1 MSKRSNNFE
10 HNSRGLYPTPASAV
24 PPPSIHQTDPMTTAI
39 CEHGLTLRYISLR
52 ARKVPKVKRPALIW
66 LKDTVKDGRGPE
78 TFHQEFLSA
87 LFGAAGAVLIFPSG
101 ISSDQ
106 EQSAID
112 AAVSTGFA
120 VVVITTPRC
129 AKAWKQ
135 AKKLASLRSKSS
147 VES

>member
-1 MSKRSNNFE
+1 MGKLTNKSGR
-10 HNSRGLYPTPASAV
+10 NSRGLYPTPSNTV
-24 PPPSIHQTDPMTTAI
+24 TLLSRHQTDPMTTAI
-39 CEHGLTLRYISLR
+39 CEHGLSLRYISLR

-87 LFGAAGAVLIFPSG
+87 LFGAAGAVLIFTSG
-101 ISSDQ
+101 ISTDQ

-129 AKAWKQ
+129 VKAWKQ
-135 AKKLASLRSKSS
+135 AKKLASLRLKSS
-147 VES
+147 VET